1 MMKIFCNFATKS
13 LKPFNMSFL
22 DTSSMDNEQLDAVKS
37 STTKKK
43 STSKKSVS
51 TTKKT
56 STRRK
61 TTKNKYSKTGIPGL
75 SVRFSWKEFLG
86 ITKLKRAFTKKT
98 GIPTTQAGIERK
110 IGNKLINWMKEKV
123 GWKETK

>member
-1 MMKIFCNFATKS
+1 
-13 LKPFNMSFL
+13 MSFL
-22 DTSSMDNEQLDAVKS
+22 DTSSIEEEQLDAVKS
-37 STTKKK
+37 TVTKKKTTTKKK
-43 STSKKSVS
+43 STS

-56 STRRK
+56 ASSTKKTTSRK
-61 TTKNKYSKTGIPGL
+61 RTTKNKYSKTGIPGL
-75 SVRFSWKEFLG
+75 SVKFSWKEFLG

-123 GWKETK
+123 GWKES